1 MKELKTLLLMVS
13 ISLLPSTT
21 VIGILLITLGLFSCL
36 YLLMIFGEEIVPIL
50 GGLTFAEASVECE
63 LMEGDSRWSYDGG
76 FDDCVV
82 YYSSDELLGLEL
94 FYNILPIGF
103 SAFFAIVFIVSGVLL
118 LCYPYLKIKSPTKR
132 KV

>member
-1 MKELKTLLLMVS
+1 MKIFKTVLLIFS
-13 ISLLPSTT
+13 KSLLPSNTM
-21 VIGILLITLGLFSCL
+21 IGMLLITLGLFAFL
-36 YLLMIFGEEIVPIL
+36 HLLIIFGEEIVPIL

-82 YYSSDELLGLEL
+82 YYSSEELLGLEL

>member
-1 MKELKTLLLMVS
+1 MKIFKTVLLIFS
-13 ISLLPSTT
+13 KSLLPSNTM
-21 VIGILLITLGLFSCL
+21 IGMLLITLGLFAFL
-36 YLLMIFGEEIVPIL
+36 HLLIIFGEEIVPIL

-118 LCYPYLKIKSPTKR
+118 LCYPYLKIKSPTKG

>member
-1 MKELKTLLLMVS
+1 MKIFKTVLLIFS
-13 ISLLPSTT
+13 KSLLPSNTM
-21 VIGILLITLGLFSCL
+21 IGMLLITLGLFAFL
-36 YLLMIFGEEIVPIL
+36 HLLIIFGEEIVPIL

-132 KV
+132 KE

>member
-1 MKELKTLLLMVS
+1 VAGM
-13 ISLLPSTT
+13 
-21 VIGILLITLGLFSCL
+21 LLITLGLFACL
-36 YLLMIFGEEIVPIL
+36 YLLIIFGEKIVPIL

-82 YYSSDELLGLEL
+82 YYSSDKLLGLEL

-132 KV
+132 KG

>member
-21 VIGILLITLGLFSCL
+21 VIGMLLITLGLFSCL
-36 YLLMIFGEEIVPIL
+36 YLLIMLGEKIVPIL

>member
-1 MKELKTLLLMVS
+1 MKELKTFLLI
-13 ISLLPSTT
+13 ISNSLIPSTL
-21 VIGILLITLGLFSCL
+21 VAGMLLITLGLFACL
-36 YLLMIFGEEIVPIL
+36 YLLIIFGEKIAPIL

-76 FDDCVV
+76 FDDCVA

-103 SAFFAIVFIVSGVLL
+103 SAFFAIVFIVGGVLL
-118 LCYPYLKIKSPTKR
+118 LCYPYLKIKSPRKR

>member
-1 MKELKTLLLMVS
+1 MKELKTFLLI
-13 ISLLPSTT
+13 ISNSLIPSTL
-21 VIGILLITLGLFSCL
+21 VAGMLFITLGLFACL
-36 YLLMIFGEEIVPIL
+36 YLLIMFGEKIVPIL

-103 SAFFAIVFIVSGVLL
+103 SAFFAIVFKDFVSFLYLFIFSTKSSILL
-118 LCYPYLKIKSPTKR
+118 
-132 KV
+132 

>member
-1 MKELKTLLLMVS
+1 MKALKTFLLMFS
-13 ISLLPSTT
+13 ISLLPSAT
-21 VIGILLITLGLFSCL
+21 VTGMLLITLGLFSCL
-36 YLLMIFGEEIVPIL
+36 YLLIMLGEKIVPIL

>member
-1 MKELKTLLLMVS
+1 MKALKTFLLMVS
-13 ISLLPSTT
+13 ISLLPSTA
-21 VIGILLITLGLFSCL
+21 VIGMLLITLGLFSCL
-36 YLLMIFGEEIVPIL
+36 YLLMIFGEKIVPIL

-118 LCYPYLKIKSPTKR
+118 LCYPYLKIKSPTKE
-132 KV
+132 KM

>member
-1 MKELKTLLLMVS
+1 MKALKTFLLMFS
-13 ISLLPSTT
+13 ISLLPSAT
-21 VIGILLITLGLFSCL
+21 VTGMLLITLGLFSCL
-36 YLLMIFGEEIVPIL
+36 YLLIMLGEKIVPIL

-118 LCYPYLKIKSPTKR
+118 LCYPYLKIKSPTKE

>member
-1 MKELKTLLLMVS
+1 MKIFKTVLLIFS
-13 ISLLPSTT
+13 KSLLPSNTM
-21 VIGILLITLGLFSCL
+21 IGMLLITLGLFAFL
-36 YLLMIFGEEIVPIL
+36 HLLIIFGEEIVPIL

-103 SAFFAIVFIVSGVLL
+103 SAFFAIFFIVSGVLL

>member
-1 MKELKTLLLMVS
+1 MKTLKTVLLIFS
-13 ISLLPSTT
+13 KSLLPSNTM
-21 VIGILLITLGLFSCL
+21 IGMLLITLGLFAFL
-36 YLLMIFGEEIVPIL
+36 HLLIIFGEEIVPIL

-63 LMEGDSRWSYDGG
+63 LMEGDSRWSHDGG

-82 YYSSDELLGLEL
+82 YYSSEELLGLEL

-103 SAFFAIVFIVSGVLL
+103 SAFFAIVFIVGGVLL
-118 LCYPYLKIKSPTKR
+118 LCYPYLKIKSPRKR

>member
-1 MKELKTLLLMVS
+1 MKTLKTFLLMFS
-13 ISLLPSTT
+13 ISLLLSTT
-21 VIGILLITLGLFSCL
+21 VTGMLLITLGLFAFL
-36 YLLMIFGEEIVPIL
+36 HLLIIFGEEIVPIL

-63 LMEGDSRWSYDGG
+63 LMEGDSRWSYDGA

>member
-1 MKELKTLLLMVS
+1 MKELKTFLFIISNSLIPS
-13 ISLLPSTT
+13 IL
-21 VIGILLITLGLFSCL
+21 VAGMLLITLGLFACL
-36 YLLMIFGEEIVPIL
+36 YLLIIFGEKIVPIL

-103 SAFFAIVFIVSGVLL
+103 SAFFAIVFIFGGVLL
-118 LCYPYLKIKSPTKR
+118 LCYPHLKIKRATKG